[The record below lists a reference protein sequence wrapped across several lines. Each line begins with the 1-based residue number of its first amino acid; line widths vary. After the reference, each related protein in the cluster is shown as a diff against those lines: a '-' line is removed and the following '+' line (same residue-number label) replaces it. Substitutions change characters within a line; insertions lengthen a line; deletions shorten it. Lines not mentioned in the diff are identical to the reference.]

1 MKRIL
6 LVFIAGM
13 LLFSGCGGKTQR
25 ETPEPSPTVA
35 ATAEPS
41 PTPTMMPSPTP
52 TLTPTP
58 KPTVQPTPKATE
70 KAAAKGAASK
80 QAEKVAAAD
89 ESENMVYIGKTGT
102 KYHNKGCRTL
112 KGGGTAIT
120 MAEAL
125 AQGRE
130 ACKVCH

>member
-35 ATAEPS
+35 ATAE
-41 PTPTMMPSPTP
+41 PSPTP